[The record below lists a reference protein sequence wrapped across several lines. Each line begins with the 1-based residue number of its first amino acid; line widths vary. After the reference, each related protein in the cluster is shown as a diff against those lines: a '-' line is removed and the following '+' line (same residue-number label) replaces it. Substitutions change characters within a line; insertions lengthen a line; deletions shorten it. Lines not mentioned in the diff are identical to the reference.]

1 MQKVLSR
8 SACRCQCP
16 TFRPHYKSYTIQPS
30 EVMVKNPH
38 TKDKEKQTVYL
49 QVEESVIEPK
59 LRSSDFDL
67 QVQLDNKVNLTD
79 CGKLFTPSVE
89 QYDLMF
95 KGLARNLSLQ
105 QQVVKHDE
113 YVKQQQ
119 QQQQLVDSKKQQQ

>member
-8 SACRCQCP
+8 SACRCHCT

-30 EVMVKNPH
+30 EVMVKNPT
-38 TKDKEKQTVYL
+38 TKDQEKQTVYL
-49 QVEESVIEPK
+49 QVEEQVIEPK

-89 QYDLMF
+89 QYDMMF
-95 KGLARNLSLQ
+95 RGVANNLSMQ

-113 YVKQQQ
+113 FVKQQQ
-119 QQQQLVDSKKQQQ
+119 QQQESK